1 MSEGEKIIGIDLGTT
16 NSVVAV
22 MEGGDVTVIP
32 NQEGSRLTPSVVAFT
47 PKGDMLV
54 GDPAKRQAITNPT
67 ETIYSIKRFM
77 GRRHDEVKTEEKM
90 VPYKVVGGPNEFVKV
105 HTGKKDYTPPEISA
119 MILRKLKEAAESY
132 LGHKVR
138 KAVITV
144 PAYFNDSQRQAT
156 KDAGQIAGLE
166 VARIINEPTAAALA
180 YGLDKKKNEKIAVFD
195 LGGGTFDISILDVAD
210 GVFEVL
216 STNGDTHLGGD
227 DWDEALINHIAD
239 EFKKEQGI
247 DLRKDQMALQRLKE
261 AAEKAKKD
269 LSFQAQA
276 DINLPF
282 ITADASGPKHLTM
295 THQPGPVREADRQPV
310 RAVPRPGARR
320 RSRTPSSRPS
330 NIDEVVLVG
339 GSTRMPRVQQIV
351 KDIFG
356 KEPHKGVNPDEVV
369 AVGAAIQGAVLT
381 GEVKEVLLLD
391 VTPLSLGL
399 ETKGGVMTV
408 LVPRNT
414 TIPTEKKETFTTADD
429 NQTAVTIKVYQ
440 GERPMAADNRLLEE
454 FNLEGIPPA
463 RMGVPKIEVS
473 FNIDA
478 NGILN
483 VTARDQGTGKEQTIR
498 IEASGGLD
506 KDEIE
511 RMKRDAESHAAED
524 KKRRELA
531 EARNTAEQRVYQLE
545 KLIEESK
552 DKLSESDRA
561 AVSAAIDKV
570 NEAKKQD
577 DAAAINRA
585 LDELQRASQAMAEHL
600 YASGQAGPGRRRE
613 ARHRAPAGRR
623 RAPTVARA
631 ASPRTS
637 STSSSKRRSKPFLGA
652 SHGISIRAAHTQEPG
667 GRAEAQALAQERGH
681 PRLEPMHLLA
691 ALLHPEQ
698 QVVRSLL
705 AQLGVN
711 PDQILK
717 AAEEG
722 LNVFPKVSGGELD
735 DQPGAQP
742 GLRRRA
748 GRSRADEG
756 PVRLGR
762 APAAGPLEGQE
773 PRSDLLEALGITEKE
788 VLQALQKV
796 RGGQRVTDQNPG
808 GQVPGARALRPR
820 PGRAGAERQDGPGD
834 RPRFRDPPRD
844 AGLSPAD
851 QEQPGP
857 DRRAGRGQDGHRR
870 GAGPADRLGRRARE
884 PAKPPADRARH
895 GGAGRRHQV
904 PRRVRRAA
912 QGRAQGGDRARK
924 AGSSSSSTSCTWSS
938 APARPK
944 GRWTPPTCS
953 SRPWPAASCA
963 ASARPRSTSFAST
976 SRKTRRSSGGSS
988 RSSSASR
995 RSRTRSRSSAG

>member
-22 MEGGDVTVIP
+22 MEGSDVTVIP

-47 PKGDMLV
+47 AKGDILV
-54 GDPAKRQAITNPT
+54 GDPAKRQAITNPKGT
-67 ETIYSIKRFM
+67 VYSIKRFM
-77 GRRHDEVKTEEKM
+77 GRRHSEVQSEEKM
-90 VPYKVVGGPNEFVKV
+90 IPYEVVGGSSDYVKV
-105 HTGKKDYTPPEISA
+105 HMEATKKDYTPPEVSA

-180 YGLDKKKNEKIAVFD
+180 YGLEKKKNEKIAVFD
-195 LGGGTFDISILDVAD
+195 LGGGTFDISVLDVAD

-227 DWDEALINHIAD
+227 DWDEALIHHIAD

-295 THQPGPVREADRQPV
+295 AITRAQFEKLTDSLFERCRGPVMTALKD
-310 RAVPRPGARR
+310 AKLK
-320 RSRTPSSRPS
+320 PSD
-330 NIDEVVLVG
+330 IDEVVLVG

-381 GEVKEVLLLD
+381 GSVTDVVLLD

-408 LVPRNT
+408 LVPKNT
-414 TIPTEKKETFTTADD
+414 TIPTEKKETFTTAED
-429 NQTAVTIKVYQ
+429 NQTAVTIKVFQ
-440 GERPMAADNRLLEE
+440 GERPMAGDNRFLGD

-463 RMGVPKIEVS
+463 RMGVPQIEVS

-483 VTARDQGTGKEQTIR
+483 VTARDKGTGKEQTIR
-498 IEASGGLD
+498 IESSGGLN

-545 KLIEESK
+545 KLLEESK
-552 DKLSESDRA
+552 DKLSESDRQA
-561 AVSAAIDKV
+561 LDAAIAKV
-570 NEAKKQD
+570 NEAKKGED
-577 DAAAINRA
+577 VAALNTAI
-585 LDELQRASQAMAEHL
+585 DELQRASQAMAEHL
-600 YASGQAGPGRRRE
+600 YAAGAKAGGEAGPG
-613 ARHRAPAGRR
+613 P
-623 RAPTVARA
+623 
-631 ASPRTS
+631 
-637 STSSSKRRSKPFLGA
+637 
-652 SHGISIRAAHTQEPG
+652 
-667 GRAEAQALAQERGH
+667 
-681 PRLEPMHLLA
+681 
-691 ALLHPEQ
+691 
-698 QVVRSLL
+698 
-705 AQLGVN
+705 
-711 PDQILK
+711 
-717 AAEEG
+717 
-722 LNVFPKVSGGELD
+722 
-735 DQPGAQP
+735 
-742 GLRRRA
+742 
-748 GRSRADEG
+748 
-756 PVRLGR
+756 
-762 APAAGPLEGQE
+762 
-773 PRSDLLEALGITEKE
+773 
-788 VLQALQKV
+788 
-796 RGGQRVTDQNPG
+796 
-808 GQVPGARALRPR
+808 
-820 PGRAGAERQDGPGD
+820 
-834 RPRFRDPPRD
+834 
-844 AGLSPAD
+844 
-851 QEQPGP
+851 
-857 DRRAGRGQDGHRR
+857 
-870 GAGPADRLGRRARE
+870 GAGPGAGAGFGAGPGGPSPD
-884 PAKPPADRARH
+884 
-895 GGAGRRHQV
+895 GGAG
-904 PRRVRRAA
+904 
-912 QGRAQGGDRARK
+912 
-924 AGSSSSSTSCTWSS
+924 AG
-938 APARPK
+938 PK
-944 GRWTPPTCS
+944 PEDVIDVE
-953 SRPWPAASCA
+953 
-963 ASARPRSTSFAST
+963 FEE
-976 SRKTRRSSGGSS
+976 KK
-988 RSSSASR
+988 
-995 RSRTRSRSSAG
+995 